1 MSLPESLQ
9 ANTWT
14 SATAL
19 AALPL
24 LIWCAKNGK
33 TITYGKLDQEI
44 VSRGIG
50 HHVMA
55 PKYGGVAGA
64 IGRALIDTE
73 IEWGETIPP
82 LNALVVNAR
91 NGLPGDGVNYFLQQ
105 YYDSDKKIDNMPED
119 EKRAVIEEIHQD
131 IFAYQRWDDVLKKF
145 GLHPIHTGI
154 TDEDDA
160 PDEIKQPGRGGWSS
174 EGESKEHQ
182 ALKKF
187 VAENPA
193 VVGLSKDA
201 KKGQMEYL
209 FASKDKADIVFA
221 MKNGFLG
228 VEVKSIISNEADLN
242 RGIFQAVKYQAL
254 LRSEQK
260 AMLSPPTARAV
271 LVTERE
277 LPISLQNLADILGI
291 SVYVVPVNK
300 STDF

>member
-9 ANTWT
+9 GDTWKFV
-14 SATAL
+14 TAR

-44 VSRGIG
+44 VHRGLG
-50 HHVMA
+50 HHVPA
-55 PKYGGVAGA
+55 VRYGWPAGA
-64 IGRALIDTE
+64 IGSAIIETAE
-73 IEWGETIPP
+73 EWGEAIPP
-82 LNALVVNAR
+82 LNALVVNAK
-91 NGLPGDGVNYFLQQ
+91 NGLPGNGVNYFLQQ
-105 YYDSDKKIDNMPED
+105 YYDPDKDIDNMPED
-119 EKRAVIEEIHQD
+119 EKRAVIEEIHED
-131 IFAYQRWDDVLKKF
+131 IFAYQRWDDVLKKY
-145 GLHPIHTGI
+145 GMHPIHTGI
-154 TDEDDA
+154 IYEEDA

-209 FASKDKADIVFA
+209 FASGDKADIVFA
-221 MKNGFLG
+221 TKNGFLG

-242 RGIFQAVKYQAL
+242 RGIFQTVKYQAL

-260 AMLSPPTARAV
+260 AMLAPPTARAV
-271 LVTERE
+271 LVTERK
-277 LPISLQNLADILGI
+277 LPISLQNLADVLGI
-291 SVYVVPVNK
+291 SVYVVPVNY